1 MKITFINRGI
11 GMFRGGGEQFDLNI
25 AKALQQLG
33 CVVSFIVGKPL
44 FEKVK
49 YPITE
54 FDVDYVASPYLR
66 DLSQKLEISGFP
78 LRQVGYRVFHFD
90 YMVFGK
96 KVVKLLGK
104 DRNRNFDV
112 IQICGLSS
120 LASELVDELKIP
132 VVLRFPG
139 PPVINQ
145 KREIEKCSA
154 VISSGDTVNRLRN
167 IVGNNNVFDIPP
179 GINSNT
185 FKPTANKVR
194 EKYNIKN
201 SKLLLFVGRF
211 APLKNLDFLITA
223 FKELLKERKNIK
235 LLLVGEGPLEKQTR
249 TLVRKLKVGEHVIF
263 VGRAENEELS
273 QYYSAADIF
282 VMSSAYENFSNAI
295 LEAMSCELP
304 IVATKVGGIPM
315 QVKDG
320 ENGFLVKSDNIK
332 QFKKAIITLLDN
344 NSLSIEM
351 GKRNR
356 ELVKKRYS
364 WSTSAKKLK
373 EIYELILK

>member
-1 MKITFINRGI
+1 
-11 GMFRGGGEQFDLNI
+11 MFRGGGEQFDLNI

-145 KREIEKCSA
+145 KREIEKCNA
-154 VISSGDTVNRLRN
+154 VIASGDTVNRVKN
-167 IVGNNNVFDIPP
+167 MGINNVFDISP
-179 GINSNT
+179 GVDYDI

-194 EKYNIKN
+194 EKYKIQY

-211 APLKNLDFLITA
+211 VPLKNLNFLITT
-223 FKELLKERKNIK
+223 FKELVKERKNVK

-249 TLVRKLKVGEHVIF
+249 TWVRKLKVGEHVIF
-263 VGRAENEELS
+263 VGRVENEELP

-282 VMSSAYENFSNAI
+282 VMSSTYENFSNAI

-304 IVATKVGGIPM
+304 IVATKVGGIPL

>member
-1 MKITFINRGI
+1 MRIAFINRGI
-11 GMFRGGGEQFDLNI
+11 GMYRGGGEQFDLNI

-78 LRQVGYRVFHFD
+78 LRQVGYRVLHFD

-194 EKYNIKN
+194 EKYNFQDK
-201 SKLLLFVGRF
+201 KLLLFVGRF
-211 APLKNLDFLITA
+211 VPLKNLPF
-223 FKELLKERKNIK
+223 LLKTFAKIAKEDSGVR
-235 LLLVGEGPLEKQTR
+235 LMMVGEGPLDGKIR
-249 TLVRKLKVGEHVIF
+249 RLSRKLKVSKRVIF
-263 VGRAENEELS
+263 TGKITNEELP

-282 VMSSAYENFSNAI
+282 VMTSVYDNFPNSI

-344 NSLSIEM
+344 NSLAIEM

-356 ELVKKRYS
+356 ELVKRKYS

>member
-1 MKITFINRGI
+1 MRIAFINRGI
-11 GMFRGGGEQFDLNI
+11 GMYRGGGEQFDLNI

-66 DLSQKLEISGFP
+66 DLSQKLEIFGFP

-154 VISSGDTVNRLRN
+154 VISSGDTVNRVKN
-167 IVGNNNVFDIPP
+167 MGINNVFDISP
-179 GINSNT
+179 GVDSDT

-194 EKYNIKN
+194 EKYKIQY

-211 APLKNLDFLITA
+211 APLKNLGFLITA
-223 FKELLKERKNIK
+223 FKELVKERKNVK
-235 LLLVGEGPLEKQTR
+235 LLLLGEGPLEKQTR
-249 TLVRKLKVGEHVIF
+249 TWVRKLKVEEHVIF
-263 VGRAENEELS
+263 MGRLKNEQLP

-332 QFKKAIITLLDN
+332 QFKKAVITLLDN
-344 NSLSIEM
+344 NSLAIEM

-356 ELVKKRYS
+356 ELVKRKYS
-364 WSTSAKKLK
+364 WSTSAQKLK
-373 EIYELILK
+373 EVYELILK

>member
-154 VISSGDTVNRLRN
+154 VIANGDAVNRLKNMTSRN
-167 IVGNNNVFDIPP
+167 LFDIPP

-211 APLKNLDFLITA
+211 VPLKNLPF
-223 FKELLKERKNIK
+223 LLKTFAKIAKEDSGVR
-235 LLLVGEGPLEKQTR
+235 LMMVGEGPLDGKIR
-249 TLVRKLKVGEHVIF
+249 RLSRKLKVSERVIF
-263 VGRAENEELS
+263 TGKITNEELP

-282 VMSSAYENFSNAI
+282 VMPSVYDNFPNSI

-304 IVATKVGGIPM
+304 IVATNVGGILM
-315 QVKDG
+315 QVKHG
-320 ENGFLVKSDNIK
+320 ENGFLVESGNIN
-332 QFKKAIITLLDN
+332 QFNEAVITLLDN
-344 NSLSIEM
+344 SSLSMEM

-356 ELVKKRYS
+356 ELVKKKYS
-364 WSTSAKKLK
+364 WSTSAQKLK
-373 EIYELILK
+373 EVYESIWK